1 MVLMSDGASK
11 TPGGSA
17 PILFNALLYPHRS
30 LSRRGF
36 AILMAV
42 VGLVSLT
49 IGGAFYFQG
58 AWPIFGFYG
67 LDVLM
72 LYLFMRANYRS
83 GRVYEKL
90 QLTPAVLTVERGD
103 HTGPRSTDQMQPTW
117 LRVSIDDPPRHE
129 SQIRL
134 SSHGR
139 TIIVGS
145 FLPPPE
151 RVEVADALNQA
162 LDHLRDP
169 AYLARLP
176 A

>member
-1 MVLMSDGASK
+1 MEFMSEGASK
-11 TPGGSA
+11 TQSGSA
-17 PILFNALLYPHRS
+17 PVLFNALLHPHRS

-36 AILMAV
+36 IILMTF
-42 VGLVSLT
+42 VGLISLT
-49 IGGAFYFQG
+49 VGGVFYFQG

-67 LDVLM
+67 LDMLVLF
-72 LYLFMRANYRS
+72 LFMRANYRS
-83 GRVYEKL
+83 GRVYERL
-90 QLTPAVLTVERGD
+90 HLTPAVLTVERGD
-103 HTGPRSTDQMQPTW
+103 HTGPRSSDQMQPTW

-139 TIIVGS
+139 TIVVGS

-151 RVEVADALNQA
+151 RVEVAGALNQA
-162 LDHLRDP
+162 LDRLRDP

>member
-1 MVLMSDGASK
+1 MSDGTA
-11 TPGGSA
+11 TGSSGSVPVLFDA
-17 PILFNALLYPHRS
+17 ILHPNRS

-36 AILMAV
+36 AVLMAV
-42 VGLVSLT
+42 VGLSSLT
-49 IGGAFYFQG
+49 LGGLFYFKG

-67 LDVLM
+67 LDVLV

-83 GRVYEKL
+83 GRIYEKL
-90 QLTPAVLTVERGD
+90 RLTPAVLTVERGD
-103 HTGPRSTDQMQPTW
+103 HTGPRSTDQLQPTW
-117 LRVSIDDPPRHE
+117 LRVAIDDPPRHE

-145 FLPPPE
+145 FLSPPE

-162 LDHLRDP
+162 LDRLRDP
-169 AYLARLP
+169 VFLARLP